1 MGKKIDRLKRRIRK
15 EWAIKDNLRA
25 GYPRKTASKW
35 YNLCRRDNRVWQKV
49 YSSEQL
55 DAVHA
60 RGYLAKNISRLG
72 LKPEQTC
79 ERITDLDYLFLQPL
93 NNSYE
98 KWLGN
103 LNTMNRMFPAF
114 SAYMPKVYYSVFNKD
129 GLHILSWPSAE
140 TAIGIK
146 NILGTLKKE
155 GNLQLRPSFFASEG
169 QRYTLSYID
178 ENRIGVNYS
187 VQTLNQ
193 FRRFL
198 RSLTKVYVICEVVRY
213 DYPLEK
219 GWKRTNFLKLYM
231 ANDTEEGTRL
241 LFAVAEVFNGRGKA
255 TQYPINCEDG
265 SFDFPEQIK
274 KKNGTVREVVRP
286 IRIPHWKLV
295 ADTIHDFAEEIP
307 QISFFTV
314 SVVLTKSGFKISKCN
329 TEPYLPRIMPNA
341 ALNEYL
347 LERVRQ
353 KKSVGQTMK
362 QKITA
367 IRNSQEQKALI
378 KRGKEGIR
386 PYMQRLWE
394 SSLEADKKWPG
405 TTMAQKKWCWER
417 GFFSWRIPQYGLT
430 EENYKNFLSDYQYHW
445 LNRINGVYQGWI
457 NDKLT
462 FRYIMEPFKRYVP
475 AYYFSIYKDRRGQ
488 TKTAILMDCPDG
500 IENTMSGICALLRQ
514 EKQLAFKPAAGTHGD
529 GFYALEYDSETE
541 TYLVNG
547 AEYSVGELVTLLESQ
562 RSFYVVTS
570 YIHMHPE
577 LKRIYPKSV
586 NSIRM
591 MLVNEHGHDPRILQ
605 TYMRIGS
612 SKTGYTDNVGYGGIC
627 AMIHTE
633 TGVIYK
639 PETIVNHEFFPC
651 PTHPDTGV
659 EIEGIQIPHWQEVCQ
674 TVCDICR
681 FIPDLE
687 YLGFD
692 VAVTE
697 DGFNIMEINI
707 HQDLHKVAL
716 YSDEIMDFFRRK
728 IRYKER
734 MNHLPYSV

>member
-1 MGKKIDRLKRRIRK
+1 MGKKIDKLKRRIRK

-25 GYPRKTASKW
+25 GYPRRTASKW
-35 YNLCRRDNRVWQKV
+35 YNICRKDSRMWRKV
-49 YSSEQL
+49 YSAEKL

-72 LKPEQTC
+72 LKPDQPC

-114 SAYMPKVYYSVFNKD
+114 SEYMPRVYYSVFNRD
-129 GLHILSWPSAE
+129 GLHVLSWPSARTE
-140 TAIGIK
+140 TRIRD
-146 NILGTLKKE
+146 ILKTLQKE
-155 GNLQLRPSFFASEG
+155 GELQLRPSFFESEG
-169 QRYTLSYID
+169 RRYTLSYID
-178 ENRIGVNYS
+178 RKRVRVNRS
-187 VQTLNQ
+187 VKTLEQ
-193 FRRFL
+193 FRKFL
-198 RSLTKVYVICEVVRY
+198 RSLKKTYVICEPVRF
-213 DYPLEK
+213 DYPLEE
-219 GWKRTNFLKLYM
+219 GWNRTNFLKLYM
-231 ANDTEEGTRL
+231 ANDTEEGTKL

-255 TQYPINCEDG
+255 TQYPIDREDG
-265 SFDFPEQIK
+265 SFDFPERIK
-274 KKNGTVREVVRP
+274 APDGTMQTEVRT

-295 ADTIHDFAEEIP
+295 ADTIQRFAEAVS

-314 SVVLTKSGFKISKCN
+314 SVVLTESGFKISKCN
-329 TEPYLPRIMPNA
+329 TDPVLPRIMPNA
-341 ALNEYL
+341 ELNDYL
-347 LERVRQ
+347 LGRVAQ
-353 KKSVGQTMK
+353 KKAVGQTTR

-367 IRNSQEQKALI
+367 IRNSLEQKALK
-378 KRGKEGIR
+378 KRGKKGIR
-386 PYMQRLWE
+386 PYMQKLWE
-394 SSLEADKKWPG
+394 ESLKADKKWPG
-405 TTMAQKKWCWER
+405 TTMEQKKWCWER

-462 FRYIMEPFKRYVP
+462 FRYIMEPFKQYIP
-475 AYYFSIYKDRRGQ
+475 SYYFSVFKSRGQ
-488 TKTAILMDCPDG
+488 TKTARLMDCPDG
-500 IENTMSGICALLRQ
+500 IENTMAGICALLRQ
-514 EKQLAFKPAAGTHGD
+514 EKQLAFKAAAGTHGD
-529 GFYALEYDSETE
+529 GFYALEYDPEAE
-541 TYLVNG
+541 IYLVNG
-547 AEYSVGELVTLLESQ
+547 AEHSEEELVNLLESQ

-591 MLVNEHGHDPRILQ
+591 MLVNEQGYDPRILQ

-627 AMIHTE
+627 AMIDAE
-633 TGVIYK
+633 TGVIYN

-659 EIEGIQIPHWQEVCQ
+659 EIAGIQIPHWQEVCR

-681 FIPDLE
+681 YIPDLE

-697 DGFNIMEINI
+697 EGFQIMEINI

-716 YSDEIMDFFRRK
+716 YSDEIMDYFRRK

-734 MNHLPYSV
+734 QNRLPYSV

>member
-1 MGKKIDRLKRRIRK
+1 MGKKIDKLKRRIRK

-25 GYPRKTASKW
+25 GYPRRTASKW
-35 YNLCRRDNRVWQKV
+35 YNICRKDSRMWRKV
-49 YSSEQL
+49 YSAEKL

-72 LKPEQTC
+72 LKPDQPC

-114 SAYMPKVYYSVFNKD
+114 SEYMPRVYYSVFNRD
-129 GLHILSWPSAE
+129 GLHVLSWPSARTE
-140 TAIGIK
+140 TRIRD
-146 NILGTLKKE
+146 ILKTLQKE
-155 GNLQLRPSFFASEG
+155 GELQLRPSFFESEG
-169 QRYTLSYID
+169 RRYTLSYID
-178 ENRIGVNYS
+178 RKRVRVNRS
-187 VQTLNQ
+187 VKTLEQ
-193 FRRFL
+193 FRKFL
-198 RSLTKVYVICEVVRY
+198 RSLKKTYVICEPLRF
-213 DYPLEK
+213 DYPLEE
-219 GWKRTNFLKLYM
+219 GWNRTNFLKLYM
-231 ANDTEEGTRL
+231 ANDTEEGTKL

-255 TQYPINCEDG
+255 TQYPINREDG
-265 SFDFPEQIK
+265 SFDFPERIK
-274 KKNGTVREVVRP
+274 APDGTMQTEVRT

-295 ADTIHDFAEEIP
+295 ADTIQRFAEAVS

-314 SVVLTKSGFKISKCN
+314 SVVLTESGFKISKCN
-329 TEPYLPRIMPNA
+329 TDPVLPRIMPNA
-341 ALNEYL
+341 ELNDYL
-347 LERVRQ
+347 LGRVAQ
-353 KKSVGQTMK
+353 KKAVGQTTR

-367 IRNSQEQKALI
+367 IRNSLEQKALK
-378 KRGKEGIR
+378 KRGKKGIR
-386 PYMQRLWE
+386 PYMQKLWE
-394 SSLEADKKWPG
+394 ESLEADKKWPG
-405 TTMAQKKWCWER
+405 TTMEQKKWCWER

-462 FRYIMEPFKRYVP
+462 FRYIMEPFKQYIP
-475 AYYFSIYKDRRGQ
+475 SYYFSVFKSRGQ
-488 TKTAILMDCPDG
+488 TKTARLMDCPVG
-500 IENTMSGICALLRQ
+500 IENTMAGICALLRQ
-514 EKQLAFKPAAGTHGD
+514 EKQLAFKAAAGTHGD
-529 GFYALEYDSETE
+529 GFYALEYDPEAE
-541 TYLVNG
+541 IYLVNG
-547 AEYSVGELVTLLESQ
+547 AEYSEEELVTLLESQ

-591 MLVNEHGHDPRILQ
+591 MLVNEQGYNPRILQ

-627 AMIHTE
+627 AMIDAE
-633 TGVIYK
+633 TGVIYN

-659 EIEGIQIPHWQEVCQ
+659 EIAGIQIPHWQEVCR

-681 FIPDLE
+681 YIPDLE

-697 DGFNIMEINI
+697 EGFQIMEINI

-716 YSDEIMDFFRRK
+716 YSDEIMDYFRRK

-734 MNHLPYSV
+734 QNRLPYSV